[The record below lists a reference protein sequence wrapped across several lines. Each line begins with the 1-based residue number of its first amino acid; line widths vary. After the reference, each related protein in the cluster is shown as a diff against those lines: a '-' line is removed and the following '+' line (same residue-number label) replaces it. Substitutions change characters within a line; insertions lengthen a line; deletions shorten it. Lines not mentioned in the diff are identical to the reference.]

1 MKLRVPA
8 VLAVSLL
15 GCGEAKKPP
24 SDAKLVDGPCQV
36 LCLDDYTDAGMC
48 AEPPMCVAVNGQY
61 GECPGGCFCTS
72 MCFPDVPGSGACET
86 NPPRCAGPERTCP
99 PGCTPLS

>member
-15 GCGEAKKPP
+15 GCGEGKKPP
-24 SDAKLVDGPCQV
+24 QDARLVDAPCGV
-36 LCLDDYTDAGMC
+36 FCFDDGTDAGMC
-48 AEPPMCVAVNGQY
+48 PDPPACVTASGEY
-61 GECPGGCFCTS
+61 GECPGGCFCTAI
-72 MCFPDVPGSGACET
+72 CFPDVAGSDACET

-99 PGCTPLS
+99 EGCTPLS